1 MKLSLA
7 RVIQCAVLLLSLS
20 SPAIAQEAQI
30 PKTVPEMWNAW
41 CSRCHGKDGT
51 GKVAEPTVTVRPMDF
66 TNCKLATSEGDPD
79 WEAVISKGGP
89 VVGLSSQMPAFGDF
103 LTAAQV
109 SEFVGFVKK
118 FCAEPGWPSGNLNLP
133 RPMFAEKAFLEDEF
147 ILAPVASHRKDEPK
161 EYELAAIFEKR
172 LGKRAQ
178 LEAVLPI
185 GSLDAGSGRNS
196 GIGDIELG
204 LKYALNP
211 TTSNHLLTAGMDF
224 VLPTGSEE
232 KGLGGGL
239 FGFEPYLATAS
250 TIGSQ
255 SYLQT
260 QIKLELPSEN
270 TWKDQVTVYNIY
282 FGHDV
287 KLLPSSFTYGVELN
301 GENDELAFTPQ
312 IRKGLSKSGA
322 LAGAFGVRIPI
333 NKRDEQGVKWVGYL
347 LWEYLEPVL
356 SRR

>member
-1 MKLSLA
+1 M
-7 RVIQCAVLLLSLS
+7 
-20 SPAIAQEAQI
+20 
-30 PKTVPEMWNAW
+30 PKTVPEMWTAW

-66 TNCKLATSEGDPD
+66 TNCSLATAEGDPD

-282 FGHDV
+282 FGRDV

-347 LWEYLEPVL
+347 LWEYLEPVF